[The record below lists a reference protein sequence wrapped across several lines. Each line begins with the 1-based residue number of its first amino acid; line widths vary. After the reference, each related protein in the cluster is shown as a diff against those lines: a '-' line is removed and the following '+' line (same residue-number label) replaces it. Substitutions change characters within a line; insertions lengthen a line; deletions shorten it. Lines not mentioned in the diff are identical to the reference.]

1 MQRTLLTHIEAEYL
15 RYKTLGEGALRQLR
29 AEEMVMHAAGANSVA
44 VIVWHLAGNLES
56 RFTDFLTSDGE
67 KPWRHRDSEFE
78 PRQATPASIRKKWD
92 RGWRLLLA
100 SLRELSDDDL
110 GRSVT
115 IRGIAL
121 RVDEAL
127 LRSLAHVAYHV
138 GQIVY
143 VAKSR
148 RGDAWQSLTIP
159 PGRSEE
165 YRTDPPLARDA
176 RRATKP
182 ANP

>member
-29 AEEMVMHAAGANSVA
+29 ADEMVMHAAGANSVA

-115 IRGIAL
+115 IRGSCESTRPCCAPWPTSPTTW
-121 RVDEAL
+121 A
-127 LRSLAHVAYHV
+127 RSSTSP
-138 GQIVY
+138 
-143 VAKSR
+143 SR
-148 RGDAWQSLTIP
+148 AAAT
-159 PGRSEE
+159 PGR
-165 YRTDPPLARDA
+165 A
-176 RRATKP
+176 
-182 ANP
+182 

>member
-1 MQRTLLTHIEAEYL
+1 MQRTLLAHIEAEHL
-15 RYKTLGEGALRQLR
+15 RYKALGEGALRQLR
-29 AEEMVMHAAGANSVA
+29 AEEMVAHAAGANSVA

-67 KPWRHRDSEFE
+67 KPWRRRDTEFE
-78 PRQATPASIRKKWD
+78 PRRATPATILAKWD
-92 RGWRLLLA
+92 RGWHVLLA

-110 GRSVT
+110 GRTVT

-143 VAKSR
+143 VAKSC

-159 PGRSEE
+159 PGRSEA
-165 YRTDPPLARDA
+165 YRTDPALAGA
-176 RRATKP
+176 APRATKP

>member
-1 MQRTLLTHIEAEYL
+1 MNRVLVALIEAEFL
-15 RYKTLGEGALRQLR
+15 RYRALGEGALRQLR
-29 AEEMVMHAAGANSVA
+29 AEEMVTHAAGANSAA

-78 PRQATPASIRKKWD
+78 PRQATPTSIRKKWD
-92 RGWRLLLA
+92 RGWQVLLA

-110 GRSVT
+110 DRRVT
-115 IRGIAL
+115 IRDVAL

-143 VAKSR
+143 VGKSC

-165 YRTDPPLARDA
+165 YRSDPAPAGAA

-182 ANP
+182 ATP